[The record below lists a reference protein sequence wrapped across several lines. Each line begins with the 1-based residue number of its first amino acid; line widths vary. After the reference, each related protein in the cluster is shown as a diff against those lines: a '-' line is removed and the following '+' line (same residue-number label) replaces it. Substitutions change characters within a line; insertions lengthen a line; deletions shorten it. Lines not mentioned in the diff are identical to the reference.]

1 MTYHSQEWE
10 HKALAFSLHFV
21 LHLFSGAALQI
32 LNVVDKE
39 DKEWLSLNLIKMEIW
54 EFHYLF

>member
-1 MTYHSQEWE
+1 MMTYHSQEWE

-39 DKEWLSLNLIKMEIW
+39 DKE
-54 EFHYLF
+54 